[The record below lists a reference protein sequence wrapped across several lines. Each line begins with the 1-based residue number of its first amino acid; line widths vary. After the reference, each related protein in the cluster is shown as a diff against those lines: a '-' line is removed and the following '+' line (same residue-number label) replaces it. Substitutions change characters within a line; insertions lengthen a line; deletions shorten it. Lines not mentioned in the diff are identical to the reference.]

1 MTRKIV
7 STTLLVSLI
16 ALASSGIMMIVL
28 GSYEFNLRMHP
39 VHKIFG
45 ITMTISG
52 ILHIYY
58 NFKSIKKY
66 LGSQKVLLFAV
77 GMILFMLLLY
87 FAGYK
92 KPLDETIINEIEM
105 SSSKI
110 QK

>member
-1 MTRKIV
+1 MNRKIV
-7 STTLLVSLI
+7 STTLLVSLL

-52 ILHIYY
+52 ILHVYY

-66 LGSQKVLLFAV
+66 LGSRKVLLFGI
-77 GMILFMLLLY
+77 GMVAFMLLLY

-92 KPLDETIINEIEM
+92 KPLDEKIIDEIEN
-105 SSSKI
+105 SASKLH
-110 QK
+110 K